1 MRPRWSGP
9 APCRP
14 AALVLVLVCA
24 AAALSACR
32 VKDAF
37 DSALSSSK
45 FIYCTIMAD
54 APDESAG
61 KIKAPAHF
69 VCDDPGPDAITLT
82 VTLQKRGAGDTWT
95 AIASQTFVV
104 HASDT
109 TRARTQGTRTR
120 SVTAACSSGSFRT
133 TVHAVEQAKG
143 LTHAYDPSSITVPNP
158 CR

>member
-9 APCRP
+9 ASRRP
-14 AALVLVLVCA
+14 VALVIVLLCA
-24 AAALSACR
+24 AAGLSACR
-32 VKDAF
+32 VNDAF

-45 FIYCTIMAD
+45 FVYCTIMAD

-69 VCDDPGPDAITLT
+69 VCDDPGPDVITLT
-82 VTLQKRGAGDTWT
+82 VSLQKRGTGGTWAT
-95 AIASQTFVV
+95 IAAQTFVV

-109 TRARTQGTRTR
+109 TRARTQATRTR

-133 TVHAVEQAKG
+133 TVRAVEQAKG
-143 LTHAYDPSSITVPNP
+143 LTHAYDPSSIMVPNP